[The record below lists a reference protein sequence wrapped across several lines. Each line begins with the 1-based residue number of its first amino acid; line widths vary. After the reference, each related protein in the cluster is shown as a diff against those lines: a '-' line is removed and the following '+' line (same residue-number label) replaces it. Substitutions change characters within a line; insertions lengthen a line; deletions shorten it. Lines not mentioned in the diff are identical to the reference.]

1 MNQMAAIDLTSA
13 KVTSAKPAV
22 ADTPAFEMVDV
33 THRYGNV
40 VALDNVSVSARRG
53 EFLTLLGHSGS
64 GKTSLLKVLAGLE
77 TPTSIARLT
86 IDGQDARGLPA
97 YRRNTTTVFQNYAL
111 FPHMTVLDNVAYG
124 LKVRGVGAEE
134 RRKRALA
141 ALDMV
146 RLTGLH
152 ERGVTQL
159 SGGER
164 QRVALARAIVTEP
177 AVLLL
182 DEPLGALDERLR
194 IDMQVELLDLQRQLG
209 TTFLYVTHSQEEAL
223 TMSDRIILLNHGR
236 IMQEGPPQALFDRPA
251 NRFVAEF
258 MGIENLIPAT
268 LIDQIN
274 GRASVSVK
282 GVRITGQWTDSTSA
296 VTGPAVA
303 AVRAERVQLA
313 RTPPDG
319 DVNVLPC
326 TLEQSIYKGKY
337 LDQIVNTPVGRIKV
351 RLWDVAR
358 LDKEA
363 AFVCWRSEDCAIVRN

>member
-1 MNQMAAIDLTSA
+1 MNQMAAIDTTSA
-13 KVTSAKPAV
+13 IPAP
-22 ADTPAFEMVDV
+22 ARPGETPAFEMAEV

-77 TPTSIARLT
+77 TPTSIRTLA
-86 IDGQDARGLPA
+86 IDRHDARGLPA

-111 FPHMTVLDNVAYG
+111 FPHMTVVDNVAYG
-124 LKVRGVGAEE
+124 LKVRGIDIATRME
-134 RRKRALA
+134 RALA

-146 RLTGLH
+146 RLTGLQD
-152 ERGVTQL
+152 RGVSQL

-164 QRVALARAIVTEP
+164 QRVALARAIVTRP

-194 IDMQVELLDLQRQLG
+194 IDMQVELLELQRQLG

-223 TMSDRIILLNHGR
+223 TMSDRIVLLNHGR

-258 MGIENLIPAT
+258 MGIENLIRGVLRGASGASAT
-268 LIDQIN
+268 V
-274 GRASVSVK
+274 ASE
-282 GVRITGQWTDSTSA
+282 GAQLFGIWTDSGPP
-296 VTGPAVA
+296 VTGAAAVA
-303 AVRAERVQLA
+303 AVRAERLQLVRA
-313 RTPPDG
+313 APEGRYNT
-319 DVNVLPC
+319 VPC

-337 LDQIVNTPVGRIKV
+337 LDQIVKTPVGRLKV

-358 LDKEA
+358 LDRDA
-363 AFVCWRSEDCAIVRN
+363 THVCWRHEDCAIVLS